1 MKTRKKLPKA
11 IMATADETGAIPDE
25 TMPSAAA
32 SRVAAGEASGFPVAA
47 HPSLAADITE
57 IESGARAVLPVAP
70 NALVKRLDVSPDRI
84 QQRFLALRIVE
95 RYANYCA
102 VGGAIPLP
110 ILNIAGVTA
119 IVIRMVKMLSRHYRV
134 PFERD
139 RARAI
144 VSGLIGGIVPT
155 GIGTAAGSALFF
167 VLPGSYLVGLA
178 VSSITAST
186 LTRKIG
192 QMFVDHFERGATLAD
207 FPPATSR

>member
-1 MKTRKKLPKA
+1 MKTRKRLPKA
-11 IMATADETGAIPDE
+11 IVATADETGAIPDE

-32 SRVAAGEASGFPVAA
+32 SGVAAGEASGSPVAA
-47 HPSLAADITE
+47 RPSLAGNITE
-57 IESGARAVLPVAP
+57 IESGARAALPVAP
-70 NALVKRLDVSPDRI
+70 NALVKRPDVSSDRI

-102 VGGAIPLP
+102 VGGFIPLP

-192 QMFVDHFERGATLAD
+192 QMFVEHFERGATLAD
-207 FPPATSR
+207 FPPVASR